1 MGDTKSWAFFCN
13 LIIKM
18 IIGPVSNPIL
28 GKGGHRTM
36 IPIEFLEDYLI
47 DQEDGLKK
55 LLTWFLNLVMQLE
68 AMEQIDAEPYQ
79 RVDSRKAHRNGYKE
93 RSLKTRVGELKLKK
107 PQFREISFA
116 TKVFDR
122 YSRVEKALIN
132 AVIESYLQGVST
144 RRVQDIVSRLGVED
158 LSASSVSRISRELD
172 GRVEEFLKRPI
183 ERSIP
188 YLFVDASYFKV
199 RTDSRYITKAFLVV
213 TAVRDDGYREILG
226 ARIADGEDELFW
238 TGLFDD
244 LKDRGLSGVKLVVS
258 DGHKGIQK
266 AVEKSFL
273 GASWQMCH
281 VHFVRAVLR
290 NVAKK
295 YQKEIADKLKIALD
309 DETKMHELVL
319 DLEGRGYSK
328 SAGTIE
334 HFQFSLWNYKSFP
347 RNHWRRIRTTNGLE
361 RINKELKRRT
371 RVVGAFPSDQSFMR
385 LGASILIDINEE
397 WMTTKKYLSMDTD

>member
-1 MGDTKSWAFFCN
+1 
-13 LIIKM
+13 
-18 IIGPVSNPIL
+18 
-28 GKGGHRTM
+28 M

-183 ERSIP
+183 EHSIP

-199 RTDSRYITKAFLVV
+199 RTDSRYITKAFLIV

-295 YQKEIADKLKIALD
+295 YQKEIADKIKVALD
-309 DETKMHELVL
+309 DEIKMQELEVEL
-319 DLEGRGYSK
+319 LERGYSK
-328 SAGTIE
+328 AAGTID
-334 HFQFSLWNYKSFP
+334 HFKFSLWNYRSFP
-347 RNHWRRIRTTNGLE
+347 SGHRRRIRTTNGLE
-361 RINKELKRRT
+361 RINKELKRRS
-371 RVVGAFPSDQSFMR
+371 RVVGAFPSDKSFMR
-385 LGASILIDINEE
+385 LGVSILIDINEE
-397 WMTTKKYLSMDTD
+397 WLTAKKYLSMDAD